1 MVVEA
6 GHGDRYAELCEA
18 AWAAFATVERL
29 LEQQSVRKSAPLLYL
44 SQTVQRFAQLELDPA
59 DTAELLRP
67 YGPDGLSAAQALA
80 DVFASLCL
88 SLHLVEE
95 ANAAAAGS
103 ATQFAQVALRRLEA
117 KLETLVDLFR
127 DLHCP
132 DLSFLAVK
140 RWRPGDFIA
149 SGDFSVFWR
158 DHFPEQLRVR
168 AGDFLYALRLRAG
181 VSRGV
186 NTEACSRLLPWL
198 LFGRAPEGD
207 PEREE
212 LEVVDLALLFDCFG
226 MASGVTFCTKWEELL
241 GHMYITAVC
250 GRGDPGLGRAAM
262 CAADIAQS
270 RREQLAS
277 VLLPGWSRDK
287 LRENR
292 PLMRVLTTLG
302 MSVACD
308 ADEGLLVT
316 FAEPEVAACLVPPA
330 DRPPSEPPIR
340 LGAGGRS
347 RLAEAATEALQDA
360 CLADVHFEPAGTA
373 PSRCLRARLDSSA
386 AGDCLDHHT
395 RLTELKRSR
404 IWVLNDFLSVLE
416 VLGARQRRAAERRL
430 RLVRPGATSGAV
442 PKMQQ
447 ALKDQQAL
455 EEELNQRRQAL
466 LRMEQAYDDPD
477 QIAHVRALMQD
488 VAEAELEMEQSR
500 KALARQ
506 TSMYRSED
514 ETFQQT
520 RNRQDLAW
528 RQRVAAVLIEMR
540 LKEQQRLGVRSELS
554 RIEVLLLDLEENFS
568 SDRQRLHDYDERLC
582 KMIQDK
588 QSFLEGLVQA
598 ASSVRAQIHEA
609 DAATLE
615 RAQELEGLRRVM
627 ELQANKARQLE
638 EIDTLEKK
646 LGVLA
651 SKSAAVAAAAV
662 GAA

>member
-1 MVVEA
+1 
-6 GHGDRYAELCEA
+6 
-18 AWAAFATVERL
+18 
-29 LEQQSVRKSAPLLYL
+29 
-44 SQTVQRFAQLELDPA
+44 
-59 DTAELLRP
+59 
-67 YGPDGLSAAQALA
+67 
-80 DVFASLCL
+80 
-88 SLHLVEE
+88 
-95 ANAAAAGS
+95 
-103 ATQFAQVALRRLEA
+103 
-117 KLETLVDLFR
+117 
-127 DLHCP
+127 
-132 DLSFLAVK
+132 
-140 RWRPGDFIA
+140 
-149 SGDFSVFWR
+149 
-158 DHFPEQLRVR
+158 
-168 AGDFLYALRLRAG
+168 
-181 VSRGV
+181 
-186 NTEACSRLLPWL
+186 
-198 LFGRAPEGD
+198 
-207 PEREE
+207 
-212 LEVVDLALLFDCFG
+212 
-226 MASGVTFCTKWEELL
+226 
-241 GHMYITAVC
+241 
-250 GRGDPGLGRAAM
+250 
-262 CAADIAQS
+262 
-270 RREQLAS
+270 
-277 VLLPGWSRDK
+277 
-287 LRENR
+287 
-292 PLMRVLTTLG
+292 
-302 MSVACD
+302 
-308 ADEGLLVT
+308 
-316 FAEPEVAACLVPPA
+316 
-330 DRPPSEPPIR
+330 
-340 LGAGGRS
+340 
-347 RLAEAATEALQDA
+347 
-360 CLADVHFEPAGTA
+360 
-373 PSRCLRARLDSSA
+373 
-386 AGDCLDHHT
+386 
-395 RLTELKRSR
+395 
-404 IWVLNDFLSVLE
+404 
-416 VLGARQRRAAERRL
+416 
-430 RLVRPGATSGAV
+430 VRPGATSGAV